1 MREPIARLR
10 FSEWL
15 AAAGAVALVVFLFA
29 LNWYDGPHPRHG
41 WQALPA
47 LRWLLLAAAA
57 LVIVTVLAQA
67 LARGPALSVAL
78 GVVSLVVTAITVLL
92 LIVRLATTGAS
103 LCPGAFLGLAAS
115 IAMLAGVLTSL
126 RIEQGWSPGR
136 DRTIE
141 VVPLSAADGLGSQH
155 RPT

>member
-1 MREPIARLR
+1 MSPSIARLR

-15 AAAGAVALVVFLFA
+15 AGAGAVALVVFLFA
-29 LNWYDGPHPRHG
+29 LNWYNGSPPRDG
-41 WQALPA
+41 WQALPT
-47 LRWLLLAAAA
+47 LRWLLLVAVA

-78 GVVSLVVTAITVLL
+78 DVVSLVVTAIAVVL

-115 IAMLAGVLTSL
+115 LAMLVGVFASL
-126 RIEQGWSPGR
+126 RIEQGWPPGP
-136 DRTIE
+136 DRAIE
-141 VVPLSAADGLGSQH
+141 VVALPAD
-155 RPT
+155 RPG